1 MTGGVALVAS
11 PGGHVDEA
19 FEIADRFAAR
29 DDRVWITAKTMQTTT
44 LLRDEHVEWVPEVK
58 SREATRALRSLPI
71 ARRALRAYRPTLMVS
86 TGSALTVPYM
96 TAARALRI
104 PVTYVE
110 SATRMDG
117 PSITGRISE
126 WIPGIDRHYQSA
138 GWERRGWQSFGS
150 IFDRY
155 EVEPGPASDIRR
167 LLVTVGSEKYPF
179 QRALETV
186 RVVAHGKVLIWQTGN
201 TPVRKVLPGQA
212 QAWWSGEEL
221 ATHAQAVDAV
231 VTHAGVGSIL
241 MVLRTGKCPVVIP
254 RTKRLGE
261 HIDNHQ
267 LQLARMLHERGMII
281 LVKPGDDVESCLA
294 QASGRRI
301 VRRNSLFNSLP

>member
-1 MTGGVALVAS
+1 MNGGVALVAS

-29 DDRVWITAKTMQTTT
+29 GDRVWITARTTQTAT

-58 SREATRALRSLPI
+58 SREAARAVQSLPI
-71 ARRALRAYRPTLMVS
+71 ARRVLREYRPTLLVS

-96 TAARALRI
+96 TAARSLRI

-138 GWERRGWQSFGS
+138 GWGRRGWQSFGS
-150 IFDRY
+150 VFDRY
-155 EVEPGPASDIRR
+155 EVEMGQARDIQR
-167 LLVTVGSEKYPF
+167 LLVTIGSEKYPF
-179 QRALETV
+179 QRALEMVLT
-186 RVVAHGKVLIWQTGN
+186 VAHGKELIWQTGN
-201 TPVRKVLPGQA
+201 TPVRRALPGQA

-221 ATHAQAVDAV
+221 AARAQSVDAV
-231 VTHAGVGSIL
+231 VAHAGVGSIL

-281 LVKPGDDVESCLA
+281 IVKPGDDVENCLA

-301 VRRNSLFNSLP
+301 IRRSSHFSSVS